1 MAVVLLL
8 LLALVVIAV
17 FSGVKNLLPHERG
30 VVYRLGQAL
39 PNAVGPGLVLT
50 IPGLD
55 RMVRVSLAEQ
65 KVEIPRATVTTGA
78 ESSQVDF
85 TIAFRVL
92 DPVRAATEVYDYR
105 ESVASAA
112 RRMIESTKGKDSTD
126 IAAFVRSQLEDAA
139 RPWGIQIQSVNE
151 KRFGSAR

>member
-1 MAVVLLL
+1 MAFVLLL
-8 LLALVVIAV
+8 LLALLIFAV

-30 VVYRLGQAL
+30 VVYRLGQVL

-65 KVEIPRATVTTGA
+65 KVDIPRATLATEAAG
-78 ESSQVDF
+78 SQLDF
-85 TIAFRVL
+85 SITFKVI

-105 ESVASAA
+105 ESVASVA
-112 RRMIESTKGKDSTD
+112 RRMIESTKGKDSKD
-126 IAAFVRSQLEDAA
+126 IATFVRSQLEDAA

-151 KRFGSAR
+151 KRFK